1 MNRTRYL
8 GLSLLTLLCWLTAVA
23 QTPPTPPT
31 VTNCEYWF
39 DQQFDSRKT
48 ETMTGDTWSSSID
61 ISDLKTGLHSVA
73 FRVVDSS
80 GKFSATVVKN
90 FMLVPGTGTGDNSL
104 SICEYWFDQ
113 QFSDRKAAEVPI
125 GGAVSL
131 TEDISA
137 LKPGLHNIAMRVID
151 KNGIVSSVMV
161 KNFMLVPGTGTGDN
175 SLSTCEYWFD
185 QQFSDRKAV
194 EVPVGGVVNIDEDI
208 SALKNGLHS
217 IAMRVIDKNGIVSS
231 VMVKNFML
239 VPGTGTGDNSLS
251 TCEYWFDQQF
261 SDRKAVEVPEGGI
274 INIDEDISALKNGLH
289 SIAMR
294 VIDKNGIVSS
304 VMVKNFMKV
313 EQMDGDNALTTYE
326 YWIDNAFDE
335 RESAAVPDGGI
346 VNLNIDISALKQGLH
361 TFNYRTADKAG
372 KVSAVVTKNFFVK
385 KVEGEGKLIG
395 VDYWFNDGPR
405 TRIAIDPAQVSID
418 KNDIVISMDGVQ
430 PRSISEDYTFDAT
443 TKTVKTTE
451 TITFGIQVFNDAE
464 VGTEAV
470 VETLEDYLF
479 NVDINAVALTDDVSD
494 TKVAPQ
500 GGQVQGFSFDGAVG
514 DSLHWELTGSDAKID
529 FFDANGNRLTPE
541 SKTIDEKDVL
551 IIKMPTTTVYA
562 LTYGATEAGEMTVKV
577 SIKVAYIQGDVNS
590 DGVVNVTDI
599 VATVNYIMDKPA
611 PNFNKDAA
619 DVNGDGVINVTDI
632 VMMVN
637 IIMTGG
643 GPSSSRRA
651 AATGGLILHG
661 KDVLLR
667 DAGNYTAVQFDINLR
682 DGQSVNDVV
691 QCCSSDHQLTWKMVD
706 AVTCR
711 VVVYSM
717 TNAAFHTI
725 GDALMNII
733 MNGGVED
740 ATISNEV
747 LIRAEGTTGI
757 DSYQQVKSY
766 DVYDLRGNKVRQN
779 ATSLDGL
786 SDGVYIINGKKVLHR
801 RKK

>member
-1 MNRTRYL
+1 MNRLRYL
-8 GLSLLTLLCWLTAVA
+8 GLSLLALLCWLTATA
-23 QTPPTPPT
+23 QDPS
-31 VTNCEYWF
+31 VTKCEYWF
-39 DQQFDSRKT
+39 DQQYDSHT
-48 ETMTGDTWSSSID
+48 TADVSEGTWTKDFD
-61 ISDLKTGLHSVA
+61 ISALNYGLHSIA
-73 FRVVDSS
+73 FRVLTVDGTKSLY
-80 GKFSATVVKN
+80 GPVVVKN
-90 FMLVPGTGTGDNSL
+90 FMKLETTPTGTNTLKTYEYWIDQKFDKRKNGTIDASGIVNFDEDLSALDYGLHNVTIRVIDATGKVSSALVKNFMKLETTPTGDNSL
-104 SICEYWFDQ
+104 KTYEYWIDQEFDK
-113 QFSDRKAAEVPI
+113 RKSGTVDASGIVNFD
-125 GGAVSL
+125 
-131 TEDISA
+131 EDLSA
-137 LKPGLHNIAMRVID
+137 LDYGLHNVTIRVID
-151 KNGIVSSVMV
+151 ATGKVSSALV
-161 KNFMLVPGTGTGDN
+161 KNFMKLETTPTGDN
-175 SLSTCEYWFD
+175 SLKTYEYWIDQEFD
-185 QQFSDRKAV
+185 ERKSGTID
-194 EVPVGGVVNIDEDI
+194 ESGIINFDEDI
-208 SALKNGLHS
+208 SALDYGLHNVT
-217 IAMRVIDKNGIVSS
+217 IRVIDATGKVSS
-231 VMVKNFML
+231 
-239 VPGTGTGDNSLS
+239 
-251 TCEYWFDQQF
+251 
-261 SDRKAVEVPEGGI
+261 
-274 INIDEDISALKNGLH
+274 ALT
-289 SIAMR
+289 
-294 VIDKNGIVSS
+294 
-304 VMVKNFMKV
+304 KNFMKV

-361 TFNYRTADKAG
+361 TFNYRTADKAE

-385 KVEGEGKLIG
+385 KVEGEGKIIG

-405 TRIAIDPAQVSID
+405 TRIAIDPAQASID
-418 KNDIVISMDGVQ
+418 KNDIVISLDGVQ
-430 PRSISEDYTFDAT
+430 PRSISEDYSFDAT

-479 NVDINAVALTDDVSD
+479 NVDINAVALTDGISD
-494 TKVAPQ
+494 TKAAPQ

-637 IIMTGG
+637 IIMTGS

-651 AATGGLILHG
+651 ASTGGLILHG

-667 DAGNYTAVQFDINLR
+667 DAGDYTAVQFDINLR

-717 TNAAFHTI
+717 TNAAFHTN

-786 SDGVYIINGKKVLHR
+786 PDGVYIVNGKKVLHR

>member
-8 GLSLLTLLCWLTAVA
+8 GLSLLTLLCYMTAAA
-23 QTPPTPPT
+23 QGPT
-31 VTNCEYWF
+31 VTKCEYWI
-39 DQQFDSRKT
+39 DQQFDSRT
-48 ETMTGDTWSSSID
+48 IVTMTGAEWNSSID
-61 ISDLKTGLHSVA
+61 ISALRAGLHSIA
-73 FRVVDSS
+73 FRVADNNGLYSS
-80 GKFSATVVKN
+80 ALTKN
-90 FMLVPGTGTGDNSL
+90 FLLVQGTGTGDNSL
-104 SICEYWFDQ
+104 QTYEYWFDQ
-113 QFSDRKAAEVPI
+113 KFDAKKSGAIPT
-125 GGAVSL
+125 GGVINID
-131 TEDISA
+131 EDISA
-137 LKPGLHNIAMRVID
+137 LNHGLHSIAMRVVD
-151 KNGIVSSVMV
+151 KNGVVSSALT
-161 KNFMLVPGTGTGDN
+161 KNFLLVQGTGTGDN
-175 SLSTCEYWFD
+175 SLQTYEYWIDHDFGN
-185 QQFSDRKAV
+185 RKSG
-194 EVPVGGVVNIDEDI
+194 EIPTGGVVNIDEDI
-208 SALKNGLHS
+208 SALNYGLHS

-231 VMVKNFML
+231 VL
-239 VPGTGTGDNSLS
+239 T
-251 TCEYWFDQQF
+251 
-261 SDRKAVEVPEGGI
+261 
-274 INIDEDISALKNGLH
+274 
-289 SIAMR
+289 
-294 VIDKNGIVSS
+294 
-304 VMVKNFMKV
+304 KNFMKV
-313 EQMDGDNALTTYE
+313 ERMDGDNALTTYE

-346 VNLNIDISALKQGLH
+346 VDLNIDISALKQGLH

-385 KVEGEGKLIG
+385 KVEGEGKLIA

-405 TRIAIDPAQVSID
+405 TRIAIDPAQASID
-418 KNDIVISMDGVQ
+418 KNDIVISLDGVQ

-717 TNAAFHTI
+717 TNAAFHTN

>member
-1 MNRTRYL
+1 MNQLLMKKRVFHIGMTMLLSCWYL
-8 GLSLLTLLCWLTAVA
+8 LASA
-23 QTPPTPPT
+23 QVT
-31 VTNCEYWF
+31 VDKCEYWF
-39 DQQFDSRKT
+39 DYAYDSRT
-48 ETMTGDTWSSSID
+48 PIPITDGNWVQQLDVGTLQPGLHVMACHVGTSDGRWSSV
-61 ISDLKTGLHSVA
+61 L
-73 FRVVDSS
+73 
-80 GKFSATVVKN
+80 VKN
-90 FMLVPGTGTGDNSL
+90 ILVPYPSSFENNVLKDY
-104 SICEYWFDQ
+104 EYWVDHDFEHKV
-113 QFSDRKAAEVPI
+113 SGTIAASGVI
-125 GGAVSL
+125 DLNLDFKTLS
-131 TEDISA
+131 
-137 LKPGLHNIAMRVID
+137 PGLHNIAFRVLDENGHTSSILVKNFLVPNPSSMEENVLKNYEYWVDHDFEHKVSGTIAASGIIDLDIDFSALAPGLHNIAFRVLDANGHTSTILVKNFLVPEPSSMTENGLYKYRYWIDRDVANAVEVDAPADGIISLDFDASALNDGPHEFSYQVID
-151 KNGIVSSVMV
+151 KVGHFSATAIHHFIKETIQGES
-161 KNFMLVPGTGTGDN
+161 KLV
-175 SLSTCEYWFD
+175 
-185 QQFSDRKAV
+185 
-194 EVPVGGVVNIDEDI
+194 
-208 SALKNGLHS
+208 
-217 IAMRVIDKNGIVSS
+217 
-231 VMVKNFML
+231 
-239 VPGTGTGDNSLS
+239 
-251 TCEYWFDQQF
+251 
-261 SDRKAVEVPEGGI
+261 
-274 INIDEDISALKNGLH
+274 
-289 SIAMR
+289 
-294 VIDKNGIVSS
+294 
-304 VMVKNFMKV
+304 
-313 EQMDGDNALTTYE
+313 
-326 YWIDNAFDE
+326 
-335 RESAAVPDGGI
+335 
-346 VNLNIDISALKQGLH
+346 
-361 TFNYRTADKAG
+361 
-372 KVSAVVTKNFFVK
+372 
-385 KVEGEGKLIG
+385 G
-395 VDYWFNDGPR
+395 VDYWFNDDSR
-405 TRIAIDPAQVSID
+405 TRIAIDPAQVTID
-418 KNDIVISMDGVQ
+418 KNDIVISLDGVQ
-430 PRSISEDYTFDAT
+430 PRSISEDYTFDAA

-451 TITFGIQVFNDAE
+451 TITLGLQVFNDAE
-464 VGTEAV
+464 VGSGAV
-470 VETLEDYLF
+470 EHTIENVTFTVTPLF
-479 NVDINAVALTDDVSD
+479 EALTDDVSD

-717 TNAAFHTI
+717 TNAAFHTN

>member
-1 MNRTRYL
+1 M
-8 GLSLLTLLCWLTAVA
+8 TAAA
-23 QTPPTPPT
+23 QGPT
-31 VTNCEYWF
+31 VTKCEYWI
-39 DQQFDSRKT
+39 DQQFDSRT
-48 ETMTGDTWSSSID
+48 TVTMTGAEWNSSID
-61 ISDLKTGLHSVA
+61 ISALRAGLHSIA
-73 FRVVDSS
+73 FRVADNNGLYSS
-80 GKFSATVVKN
+80 ALTKN
-90 FMLVPGTGTGDNSL
+90 FLLVQGTGTGDNSL
-104 SICEYWFDQ
+104 QTYEYWFDQ
-113 QFSDRKAAEVPI
+113 KFDAKKSGAIPT
-125 GGAVSL
+125 GGVINID
-131 TEDISA
+131 EDISA
-137 LKPGLHNIAMRVID
+137 LNHGLHSIAMRVVDKNGVVSSALTKNFLLVQGTGTGDNSLQTYEYWFDQKFDAKKSGTIPTGGVINIDEDISALNYGLHSIAMRVID
-151 KNGIVSSVMV
+151 KNGVVSSALT
-161 KNFMLVPGTGTGDN
+161 KNFLLVQGTGTGDN
-175 SLSTCEYWFD
+175 SLQTYEYWIDHDFGN
-185 QQFSDRKAV
+185 RKSG
-194 EVPVGGVVNIDEDI
+194 EIPTGGVVNIDEDI
-208 SALKNGLHS
+208 SALNYGLHS

-231 VMVKNFML
+231 VL
-239 VPGTGTGDNSLS
+239 T
-251 TCEYWFDQQF
+251 
-261 SDRKAVEVPEGGI
+261 
-274 INIDEDISALKNGLH
+274 
-289 SIAMR
+289 
-294 VIDKNGIVSS
+294 
-304 VMVKNFMKV
+304 KNFMKV
-313 EQMDGDNALTTYE
+313 ERMDGDNALTTYE

-346 VNLNIDISALKQGLH
+346 VDLNIDISALKQGLH

-372 KVSAVVTKNFFVK
+372 LVSAVVTKNFFVK

-405 TRIAIDPAQVSID
+405 TRIAIDPAQAFID
-418 KNDIVISMDGVQ
+418 KNDIVISLDGVQ

-479 NVDINAVALTDDVSD
+479 NVDINAVALTDGVSD
-494 TKVAPQ
+494 TKAAPQ

-577 SIKVAYIQGDVNS
+577 SIKVAYIQGDANS

-651 AATGGLILHG
+651 ASTGGLILHG

-717 TNAAFHTI
+717 TNAAFHTN

-786 SDGVYIINGKKVLHR
+786 PDGVYIVNGKKVLHR

>member
-1 MNRTRYL
+1 M
-8 GLSLLTLLCWLTAVA
+8 TAAA
-23 QTPPTPPT
+23 QGPT
-31 VTNCEYWF
+31 VTKCEYWI
-39 DQQFDSRKT
+39 DQQFDSRT
-48 ETMTGDTWSSSID
+48 TVTMTGAEWNSSID
-61 ISDLKTGLHSVA
+61 ISALRAGLHSIA
-73 FRVVDSS
+73 FRVADNNGLYSS
-80 GKFSATVVKN
+80 ALTKN
-90 FMLVPGTGTGDNSL
+90 FLLVQGTGTGDNSL
-104 SICEYWFDQ
+104 QTYEYWFDQ
-113 QFSDRKAAEVPI
+113 KFDAKKSGAIPT
-125 GGAVSL
+125 GGVINID
-131 TEDISA
+131 EDISA
-137 LKPGLHNIAMRVID
+137 LNHGLHSIAMRVVD
-151 KNGIVSSVMV
+151 KNGVVSSALT
-161 KNFMLVPGTGTGDN
+161 KNFLLVQGTGTGDN
-175 SLSTCEYWFD
+175 SLQTYEYWIDHDFGN
-185 QQFSDRKAV
+185 RKSG
-194 EVPVGGVVNIDEDI
+194 EIPTGGVVNIDEDI
-208 SALKNGLHS
+208 SALNYGLHS

-231 VMVKNFML
+231 VL
-239 VPGTGTGDNSLS
+239 T
-251 TCEYWFDQQF
+251 
-261 SDRKAVEVPEGGI
+261 
-274 INIDEDISALKNGLH
+274 
-289 SIAMR
+289 
-294 VIDKNGIVSS
+294 
-304 VMVKNFMKV
+304 KNFMKV
-313 EQMDGDNALTTYE
+313 ERMDGDNALTTYE

-346 VNLNIDISALKQGLH
+346 VDLNIDISALKQGLH

-372 KVSAVVTKNFFVK
+372 LVSAVVTKNFFVK

-405 TRIAIDPAQVSID
+405 TRIAIDPAQAFID
-418 KNDIVISMDGVQ
+418 KNDIVISLDGVQ

-479 NVDINAVALTDDVSD
+479 NVDINAVALTDGVSD
-494 TKVAPQ
+494 TKAAPQ

-577 SIKVAYIQGDVNS
+577 SIKVAYIQGDANS

-637 IIMTGG
+637 IIMTGDD
-643 GPSSSRRA
+643 PSSSRRA
-651 AATGGLILHG
+651 ASTGGLILHG

-667 DAGNYTAVQFDINLR
+667 DAGNYTAVQFDINLSG
-682 DGQSVNDVV
+682 GQSVNDVV

-717 TNAAFHTI
+717 TNAAFHTN

-786 SDGVYIINGKKVLHR
+786 PDGVYIVNGKKVLHR

>member
-8 GLSLLTLLCWLTAVA
+8 GLSLLTLLCYMTAAA
-23 QTPPTPPT
+23 QGPT
-31 VTNCEYWF
+31 VTKCEYWI
-39 DQQFDSRKT
+39 DQQFDSRTKV
-48 ETMTGDTWSSSID
+48 TMTGAEWNSSID
-61 ISDLKTGLHSVA
+61 ISALRAGLHSIA
-73 FRVVDSS
+73 FRVADNNGLYSS
-80 GKFSATVVKN
+80 VLTKN
-90 FMLVPGTGTGDNSL
+90 FLLVQGTGTGDNSL
-104 SICEYWFDQ
+104 QTYEYWFDQ
-113 QFSDRKAAEVPI
+113 KFDAKKSGAIPT
-125 GGAVSL
+125 GGVINID
-131 TEDISA
+131 EDISA
-137 LKPGLHNIAMRVID
+137 LNHGLHSIAMRVVDKNGVVSSALTKNFLLVQGTGTGDNSLQTYEYWFDQKFDAKKSGAIPTGGVINIDEDISALNYGLHSIAMRVID
-151 KNGIVSSVMV
+151 KNGVMSSALT
-161 KNFMLVPGTGTGDN
+161 KNFLLVQGTGTGDN
-175 SLSTCEYWFD
+175 SLQTYEYWID
-185 QQFSDRKAV
+185 QDFGNRKSG
-194 EVPVGGVVNIDEDI
+194 EIPTGGVVNIDEDI
-208 SALKNGLHS
+208 SALNYGLHS

-231 VMVKNFML
+231 VL
-239 VPGTGTGDNSLS
+239 T
-251 TCEYWFDQQF
+251 
-261 SDRKAVEVPEGGI
+261 
-274 INIDEDISALKNGLH
+274 
-289 SIAMR
+289 
-294 VIDKNGIVSS
+294 
-304 VMVKNFMKV
+304 KNFMKV

-372 KVSAVVTKNFFVK
+372 LVSAVVTKNFFVK

-405 TRIAIDPAQVSID
+405 TRIAIDPAQASID
-418 KNDIVISMDGVQ
+418 KNDIVISLDGVQ
-430 PRSISEDYTFDAT
+430 PRSISEDYSFDAT

-494 TKVAPQ
+494 TKAAPQ

-577 SIKVAYIQGDVNS
+577 SIKVAYIQGDANS

-651 AATGGLILHG
+651 ASTGGLILHG

-717 TNAAFHTI
+717 TNAAFYTN

-733 MNGGVED
+733 MNGGIED

-786 SDGVYIINGKKVLHR
+786 SDGVYIVNGKKVLHR

>member
-8 GLSLLTLLCWLTAVA
+8 GLSLLTLLCYMTAAA
-23 QTPPTPPT
+23 QGPT
-31 VTNCEYWF
+31 VTKCEYWI
-39 DQQFDSRKT
+39 DQQFDSRT
-48 ETMTGDTWSSSID
+48 TVTMTGAEWNSSID
-61 ISDLKTGLHSVA
+61 ISALRAGLHSIA
-73 FRVVDSS
+73 FRVADNNGLYSS
-80 GKFSATVVKN
+80 ALTKN
-90 FMLVPGTGTGDNSL
+90 FLLVQGTGTGDNSL
-104 SICEYWFDQ
+104 QTYEYWFDQ
-113 QFSDRKAAEVPI
+113 KFDAKKSGAIPT
-125 GGAVSL
+125 GGVINID
-131 TEDISA
+131 EDISA
-137 LKPGLHNIAMRVID
+137 LNHGLHSIAMRVVD
-151 KNGIVSSVMV
+151 KNGVVSSALT
-161 KNFMLVPGTGTGDN
+161 KNFLLVQGTGTGDN
-175 SLSTCEYWFD
+175 SLQTYEYWIDHDFGN
-185 QQFSDRKAV
+185 RKSG
-194 EVPVGGVVNIDEDI
+194 EIPTGGVVNIDEDI
-208 SALKNGLHS
+208 SALNYGLHS

-231 VMVKNFML
+231 VL
-239 VPGTGTGDNSLS
+239 T
-251 TCEYWFDQQF
+251 
-261 SDRKAVEVPEGGI
+261 
-274 INIDEDISALKNGLH
+274 
-289 SIAMR
+289 
-294 VIDKNGIVSS
+294 
-304 VMVKNFMKV
+304 KNFMKV
-313 EQMDGDNALTTYE
+313 ERMDGDNALTTYE

-405 TRIAIDPAQVSID
+405 TRIAIDPAQASID
-418 KNDIVISMDGVQ
+418 KNDIVISLDGVQ

-451 TITFGIQVFNDAE
+451 TITFGVQVFNDAE

-479 NVDINAVALTDDVSD
+479 NVDINAVALTDGVSD
-494 TKVAPQ
+494 TKAAPQ

-577 SIKVAYIQGDVNS
+577 SIKVAYIQGDANS

-651 AATGGLILHG
+651 ASTGGLILHG

-706 AVTCR
+706 AGTCR

-717 TNAAFHTI
+717 TNAAFHTN

-779 ATSLDGL
+779 TTSLDGL
-786 SDGVYIINGKKVLHR
+786 SDGVYIVNGKKVLHR

>member
-8 GLSLLTLLCWLTAVA
+8 GLSLLTLLCYMTAAA
-23 QTPPTPPT
+23 QGPT
-31 VTNCEYWF
+31 VTKCEYWI
-39 DQQFDSRKT
+39 DQQFDSRT
-48 ETMTGDTWSSSID
+48 TVTMTGAEWNSSID
-61 ISDLKTGLHSVA
+61 ISALRAGLHSIA
-73 FRVVDSS
+73 FRVADNNGLYSS
-80 GKFSATVVKN
+80 ALTKN
-90 FMLVPGTGTGDNSL
+90 FLLVQGTGTGDNSL
-104 SICEYWFDQ
+104 QTYEYWFDQ
-113 QFSDRKAAEVPI
+113 KFDAKKSGAIPT
-125 GGAVSL
+125 GGVINID
-131 TEDISA
+131 EDISA
-137 LKPGLHNIAMRVID
+137 LNHGLHSIAMRVVD
-151 KNGIVSSVMV
+151 KNGVVSSALT
-161 KNFMLVPGTGTGDN
+161 KNFLLVQGTGTGDN
-175 SLSTCEYWFD
+175 SLQTYEYWIDHDFGN
-185 QQFSDRKAV
+185 RKSG
-194 EVPVGGVVNIDEDI
+194 EIPTGGVVNIDEDI
-208 SALKNGLHS
+208 SALNYGLHS

-231 VMVKNFML
+231 VL
-239 VPGTGTGDNSLS
+239 T
-251 TCEYWFDQQF
+251 
-261 SDRKAVEVPEGGI
+261 
-274 INIDEDISALKNGLH
+274 
-289 SIAMR
+289 
-294 VIDKNGIVSS
+294 
-304 VMVKNFMKV
+304 KNFMKV
-313 EQMDGDNALTTYE
+313 ERMDGDNALTTYE

-346 VNLNIDISALKQGLH
+346 VDLNIDISALKQGLH

-372 KVSAVVTKNFFVK
+372 LVSAVVTKNFFVK

-405 TRIAIDPAQVSID
+405 TRIAIDPAQAFID
-418 KNDIVISMDGVQ
+418 KNDIVISLDGVQ

-479 NVDINAVALTDDVSD
+479 NVDINAVALTDGVSD
-494 TKVAPQ
+494 TKAAPQ

-577 SIKVAYIQGDVNS
+577 SIKVAYIQGDANS

-637 IIMTGG
+637 IIMTGDD
-643 GPSSSRRA
+643 PSSSRRA
-651 AATGGLILHG
+651 ASTGGLILHG

-667 DAGNYTAVQFDINLR
+667 DAGNYTAVQFDINLSG
-682 DGQSVNDVV
+682 GQSVNDVV

-717 TNAAFHTI
+717 TNAAFHTN

-786 SDGVYIINGKKVLHR
+786 PDGVYIVNGKKVLHR

>member
-8 GLSLLTLLCWLTAVA
+8 GLSLLTLLCYMTAAA
-23 QTPPTPPT
+23 QGPT
-31 VTNCEYWF
+31 VTKCEYWI
-39 DQQFDSRKT
+39 DQQFDSRT
-48 ETMTGDTWSSSID
+48 TVTMTGAEWNSSID
-61 ISDLKTGLHSVA
+61 ISALRAGLHSIA
-73 FRVVDSS
+73 FRVADNNGLYSS
-80 GKFSATVVKN
+80 ALTKN
-90 FMLVPGTGTGDNSL
+90 FLLVQGTGTGDNSL
-104 SICEYWFDQ
+104 QTYEYWFDQ
-113 QFSDRKAAEVPI
+113 KFDAKKSGAIPT
-125 GGAVSL
+125 GGVINID
-131 TEDISA
+131 EDISA
-137 LKPGLHNIAMRVID
+137 LNYGLHSIAMRVID
-151 KNGIVSSVMV
+151 KNGVVSSALT
-161 KNFMLVPGTGTGDN
+161 KNFLLVQGTGTGDN
-175 SLSTCEYWFD
+175 SLQTYEYWIDHDFGN
-185 QQFSDRKAV
+185 RKSG
-194 EVPVGGVVNIDEDI
+194 EIPTGGVVNIDEDI
-208 SALKNGLHS
+208 SALNYGLHS

-231 VMVKNFML
+231 VL
-239 VPGTGTGDNSLS
+239 T
-251 TCEYWFDQQF
+251 
-261 SDRKAVEVPEGGI
+261 
-274 INIDEDISALKNGLH
+274 
-289 SIAMR
+289 
-294 VIDKNGIVSS
+294 
-304 VMVKNFMKV
+304 KNFMKV
-313 EQMDGDNALTTYE
+313 ERMDGDNALTTYE

-346 VNLNIDISALKQGLH
+346 VDLNIDISALKQGLH

-372 KVSAVVTKNFFVK
+372 LVSAVVTKNFFVK

-405 TRIAIDPAQVSID
+405 TRIAIDPAQAFID
-418 KNDIVISMDGVQ
+418 KNDIVISLDGVQ

-479 NVDINAVALTDDVSD
+479 NVDINAVALTDGVSD
-494 TKVAPQ
+494 TKAAPQ

-577 SIKVAYIQGDVNS
+577 SIKVAYIQGDANS

-637 IIMTGG
+637 IIMTGDD
-643 GPSSSRRA
+643 PSSSRRA
-651 AATGGLILHG
+651 ASTGGLILHG

-667 DAGNYTAVQFDINLR
+667 DAGNYTAVQFDINLSG
-682 DGQSVNDVV
+682 GQSVNDVV

-717 TNAAFHTI
+717 TNAAFHTN

-786 SDGVYIINGKKVLHR
+786 SDGVYIVNGKKVLHR

>member
-1 MNRTRYL
+1 
-8 GLSLLTLLCWLTAVA
+8 
-23 QTPPTPPT
+23 
-31 VTNCEYWF
+31 
-39 DQQFDSRKT
+39 
-48 ETMTGDTWSSSID
+48 
-61 ISDLKTGLHSVA
+61 
-73 FRVVDSS
+73 
-80 GKFSATVVKN
+80 
-90 FMLVPGTGTGDNSL
+90 
-104 SICEYWFDQ
+104 
-113 QFSDRKAAEVPI
+113 
-125 GGAVSL
+125 
-131 TEDISA
+131 
-137 LKPGLHNIAMRVID
+137 
-151 KNGIVSSVMV
+151 
-161 KNFMLVPGTGTGDN
+161 MLVPGTGTGDN

-185 QQFSDRKAV
+185 QQFSERKTV

-304 VMVKNFMKV
+304 ALTKNFMKV

-346 VNLNIDISALKQGLH
+346 VNLNIDISSLKQGLH

-372 KVSAVVTKNFFVK
+372 LVSAVVTKNFFVK
-385 KVEGEGKLIG
+385 KVEGEGKLIA

-405 TRIAIDPAQVSID
+405 TRIAIDPAQASID
-418 KNDIVISMDGVQ
+418 KNDIVISLDGVQ
-430 PRSISEDYTFDAT
+430 PRSISEDYSFDAT

-479 NVDINAVALTDDVSD
+479 NVDINAVALTDGISD
-494 TKVAPQ
+494 TKAAPQ
-500 GGQVQGFSFDGAVG
+500 GGQVQGFSFDGAIG

-577 SIKVAYIQGDVNS
+577 SIKVAYIQGDANS

-651 AATGGLILHG
+651 ASTGGLILHG

-717 TNAAFHTI
+717 TNAAFHTN

-786 SDGVYIINGKKVLHR
+786 PDGVYIVNGKKVLHR